1 LEHLAKK
8 LFAEFAFFVHGT
20 DVGLETLPGEAA
32 DRVLK
37 HALFFAEDG
46 KGRCDSAFRY
56 VGHDATII
64 APGKAEE
71 LTHLS
76 WV

>member
-1 LEHLAKK
+1 MEHLAKQ

-20 DVGLETLPGEAA
+20 DLGLQTLSGKTA

-46 KGRCDSAFRY
+46 EGRCGSAFGY

-64 APGKAEE
+64 APPNAEK

-76 WV
+76 WK